1 MLIKALFKGS
11 TFIWALLVGLTIFS
25 WLMIETKLGLTGLE
39 TACFSIVVILIS
51 SVKVFFIIF
60 NFMEINQAPIW
71 LKFILGTWLIVITSI
86 LLVIYL
92 ASPL

>member
-39 TACFSIVVILIS
+39 TAFFSIVVILIS

>member
-39 TACFSIVVILIS
+39 TARFSIVVILIS

>member
-1 MLIKALFKGS
+1 MLVKALFNGS

-25 WLMIETKLGLTGLE
+25 WLVIETKLGLTSVE
-39 TACFSIVVILIS
+39 TVYFSVVVILIS
-51 SVKVFFIIF
+51 SVKVFFIVF

-71 LKFILGTWLIVITSI
+71 LKLVLGTWLIIITSI

>member
-1 MLIKALFKGS
+1 MLVKALFNGN

-25 WLMIETKLGLTGLE
+25 WLVIETKLGLTSVE
-39 TACFSIVVILIS
+39 TVYFSVVVILIS
-51 SVKVFFIIF
+51 SVKVFFIVF

-71 LKFILGTWLIVITSI
+71 LKLVLGTWLIVITSI